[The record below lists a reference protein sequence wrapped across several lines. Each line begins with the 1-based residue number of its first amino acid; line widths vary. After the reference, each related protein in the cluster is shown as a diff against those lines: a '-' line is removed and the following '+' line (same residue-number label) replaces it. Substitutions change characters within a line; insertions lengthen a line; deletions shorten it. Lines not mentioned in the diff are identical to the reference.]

1 MRIGGMTAALQG
13 LSLHQ
18 ARFERAAA
26 RVVESASPAGTVAAS
41 DAAVGMAAARYAVL
55 ASLRAAQTTNEMVA
69 EAARG
74 F

>member
-13 LSLHQ
+13 LSLQQ
-18 ARFERAAA
+18 ARFEQAAA
-26 RVVESASPAGTVAAS
+26 RVTESATPGGTVAMS
-41 DAAVGMAAARYAVL
+41 DAVVGMAAAQYAML

-69 EAARG
+69 EAVRG